1 MRLFVALVPP
11 EAALDPI
18 RRVVERKRGYL
29 PKARWVRGERLHLTL
44 AFLGEVDPARV
55 GSLAAALI
63 ERVAEMPSFR
73 ARLAAAGAF
82 PPAGR
87 VRVVW
92 AGFEPAAELAALA
105 AAVRRAVGE
114 AGLVCDDK
122 PFRPHLTLARC
133 PEPWRPEAR
142 AELES
147 LLAGAGEVG
156 FEVDCVA
163 LVESV
168 LGPGGPTY
176 TTRAEARLGT
186 PA

>member
-11 EAALDPI
+11 EAALEPL
-18 RRVVERKRGYL
+18 RRVVERKRPYL
-29 PKARWVRGERLHLTL
+29 PRARWVHGDRLHLTL
-44 AFLGEVDPARV
+44 AFLGESDPAGV
-55 GSLAAALI
+55 AALTAALAA
-63 ERVAEMPSFR
+63 RVAEVPCFR
-73 ARLAAAGAF
+73 ARLAEAGAF

-92 AGFEPAAELAALA
+92 AGFEPAAQLDALA

-114 AGLVCDDK
+114 AGFVCDDK

-142 AELES
+142 AEVTALLE
-147 LLAGAGEVG
+147 GAGEVG
-156 FEVDCVA
+156 FEVERVA
-163 LVESV
+163 LIESV

-176 TTRAEARLGT
+176 TALAEARLGA